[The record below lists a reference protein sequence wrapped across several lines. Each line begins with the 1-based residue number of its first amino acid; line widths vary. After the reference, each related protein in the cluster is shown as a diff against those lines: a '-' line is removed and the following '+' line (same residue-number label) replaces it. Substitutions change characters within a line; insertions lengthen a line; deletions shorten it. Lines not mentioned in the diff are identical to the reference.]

1 VLTSPAIIYLLQKM
15 MERQP
20 VPVARQAIRHSGAKE
35 CAAIFEN
42 AALGD
47 RFFTPTLRVFT
58 EPSLPLEPG
67 SPFKGYRWYPLC
79 WRVTDENPE
88 NAEND
93 GTGRILLRCH
103 GLHCGAW
110 LADEQNVCEVEFA

>member
-20 VPVARQAIRHSGAKE
+20 VPVARQTMNPSGAKE

-58 EPSLPLEPG
+58 EPSLSLEPG
-67 SPFKGYRWYPLC
+67 SPLKGYRWYPLC